1 MGCRNADGRRVLVN
15 EPLQEPCEKIQEI
28 KGKAPVHSPSGNKLR
43 EDEFGLP

>member
-15 EPLQEPCEKIQEI
+15 EPLQEPCEMLQEI